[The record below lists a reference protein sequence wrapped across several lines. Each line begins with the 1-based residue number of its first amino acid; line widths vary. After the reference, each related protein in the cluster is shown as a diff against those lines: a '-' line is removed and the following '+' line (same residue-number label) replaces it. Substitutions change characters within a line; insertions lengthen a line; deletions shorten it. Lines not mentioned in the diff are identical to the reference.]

1 MSFNLNE
8 WLKDT
13 IETEVS
19 AVKWYQTKRPRVF
32 CKDGYSVSI
41 QASEYH
47 YCEPKYSQIPPK
59 ENGRWLIYN
68 DNCFFGDDPR
78 EEFFSPDYIPY
89 KTVELGYPSEAD
101 ELINEFAEGDDY
113 TNTVYAHVPV
123 EVVEQLIEKHGG
135 FLETRNVRNQEE

>member
-13 IETEVS
+13 IEIEETVI
-19 AVKWYQTKRPRVF
+19 KPYQKKRPRVF

-47 YCEPKYSQIPPK
+47 CCEPEYSQIPPK
-59 ENGRWLIYN
+59 KNGRWLIYN
-68 DNCFFGDDPR
+68 GFFGDEPR
-78 EEFFSPDYIPY
+78 ETFFSSDYIPY
-89 KTVELGYPSEAD
+89 KSVELGYPSERD
-101 ELINEFAEGDDY
+101 ELINEYGDRDDFPDAI
-113 TNTVYAHVPV
+113 YAYVPV

-135 FLETRNVRNQEE
+135 FLKARKPERPEQ

>member
-13 IETEVS
+13 IATEET
-19 AVKWYQTKRPRVF
+19 AVKWHQMKRPRVF

-59 ENGRWLIYN
+59 NNGRWLIYN
-68 DNCFFGDDPR
+68 GSWFLPG
-78 EEFFSPDYIPY
+78 EFFSPDYIPY

-101 ELINEFAEGDDY
+101 ELINEYGDGDDY
-113 TNTVYAHVPV
+113 TNAVYAYVPV

-135 FLETRNVRNQEE
+135 FLEARKPERSEQ

>member
-13 IETEVS
+13 IEIEETVT
-19 AVKWYQTKRPRVF
+19 KPYQMKRPRVF

-47 YCEPKYSQIPPK
+47 YCEPNYSQIPPK
-59 ENGRWLIYN
+59 KNGRWLIYSGTW
-68 DNCFFGDDPR
+68 FLP

-89 KTVELGYPSEAD
+89 KAVELDYPSEGD
-101 ELINEFAEGDDY
+101 ELINEFAVGDYY
-113 TNTVYAHVPV
+113 TNYTNIVYAHVPV

-135 FLETRNVRNQEE
+135 FLEVRKPERPEQ

>member
-13 IETEVS
+13 IEIEETVT
-19 AVKWYQTKRPRVF
+19 KPYQMKRPRVF

-47 YCEPKYSQIPPK
+47 YCEPEYSQIPPK
-59 ENGRWLIYN
+59 NNGRWLIYN
-68 DNCFFGDDPR
+68 GNYIFGENRETFFAPN
-78 EEFFSPDYIPY
+78 YIPY
-89 KTVELGYPSEAD
+89 QTVELGYPSEAD
-101 ELINEFAEGDDY
+101 ELINEFGEGDDY
-113 TNTVYAHVPV
+113 TNTVYAYVPV

-135 FLETRNVRNQEE
+135 FLEARKPERPEQ

>member
-13 IETEVS
+13 IEIEETVT
-19 AVKWYQTKRPRVF
+19 KPYQKKRPRVF

-47 YCEPKYSQIPPK
+47 YCNPQYSQIPPK
-59 ENGRWLIYN
+59 KNGRWLIYN
-68 DNCFFGDDPR
+68 GNYIFGENRETFFA
-78 EEFFSPDYIPY
+78 PDYIPY

-101 ELINEFAEGDDY
+101 ELINEFGEGDDY
-113 TNTVYAHVPV
+113 TKTLYGDVPV

-135 FLETRNVRNQEE
+135 FLKARKPERPEQ